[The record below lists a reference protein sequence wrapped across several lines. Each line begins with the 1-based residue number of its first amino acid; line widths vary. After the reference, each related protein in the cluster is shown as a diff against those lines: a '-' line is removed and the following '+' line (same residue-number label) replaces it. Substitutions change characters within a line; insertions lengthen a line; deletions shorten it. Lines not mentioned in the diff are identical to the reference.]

1 MHRPA
6 QPETP
11 NTLWCTTTTLL
22 ECDFGKAPQLAR
34 MQPFSS
40 LRFELF
46 ECAQADL
53 QVLADPLPIE
63 LASHAGELDLSV
75 QRPVRNAEQRAVGYT
90 EAETVGGDGR
100 RFHVERNGA

>member
-1 MHRPA
+1 MR
-6 QPETP
+6 
-11 NTLWCTTTTLL
+11 LL
-22 ECDFGKAPQLAR
+22 QSSSVCG

-75 QRPVRNAEQRAVGYT
+75 QRPVRNAEQCAVGYA
-90 EAETVGGDGR
+90 EAEAVGGDGR
-100 RFHVERNGA
+100 RFHVQRNGAGPRQAAAGRRVTAE